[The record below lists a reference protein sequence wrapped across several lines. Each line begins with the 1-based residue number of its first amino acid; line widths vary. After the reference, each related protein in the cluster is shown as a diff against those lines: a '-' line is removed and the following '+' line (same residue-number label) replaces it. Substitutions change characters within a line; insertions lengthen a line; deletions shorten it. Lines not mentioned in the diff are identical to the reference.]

1 MEPDRLRYQLDCVG
15 VGEQPRILLV
25 VLDDEIDDDLFI
37 LLRARFTSSIL

>member
-1 MEPDRLRYQLDCVG
+1 MALGEGLDCVG
-15 VGEQPRILLV
+15 DGEQRRILLV